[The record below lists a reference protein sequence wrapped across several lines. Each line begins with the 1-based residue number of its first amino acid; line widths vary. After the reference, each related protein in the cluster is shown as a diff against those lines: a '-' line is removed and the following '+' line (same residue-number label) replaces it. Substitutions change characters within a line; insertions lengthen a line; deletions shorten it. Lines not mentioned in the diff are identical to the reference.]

1 MFPWQ
6 RNIDIKEFFKIVNLH
21 KQKEGD
27 TNCYISFINIDRPQF
42 VALTLATF
50 SFFAASHPTD
60 TTNHVLSNKNCY
72 HSFGRAARALHM
84 VWLFFFF
91 YSRKVYIVTFN
102 FSKPIQKYHTS
113 FEKLLPISP
122 LLFIFK

>member
-50 SFFAASHPTD
+50 SFFAASHQTD
-60 TTNHVLSNKNCY
+60 TTNHVLSK
-72 HSFGRAARALHM
+72 
-84 VWLFFFF
+84 
-91 YSRKVYIVTFN
+91 
-102 FSKPIQKYHTS
+102 Q
-113 FEKLLPISP
+113 ELLSQ
-122 LLFIFK
+122 FW